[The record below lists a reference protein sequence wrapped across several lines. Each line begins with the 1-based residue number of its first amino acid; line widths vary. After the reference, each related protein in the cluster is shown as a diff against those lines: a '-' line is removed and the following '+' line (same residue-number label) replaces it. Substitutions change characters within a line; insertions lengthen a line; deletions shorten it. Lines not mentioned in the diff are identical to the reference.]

1 MTDHAKI
8 EATFTSSGALAE
20 LNADDVALIQYPATE
35 LEAGPQQVWLRRRDG
50 GIRPVPLSGPAS
62 GATIRPT
69 RDGVALHGS
78 LDAIRWALAWQQPA
92 DGVFGWRLELLNVG
106 DRAVEV
112 DAVHLFD
119 PALAPRASVER
130 NEYYVSQYLDVT
142 PVGEGRDVMLAV
154 RQNMPHS
161 GHPWLALSCTDGV
174 AGWCTDASQ
183 LHTADPAAGLDLSQD
198 LPSVRL
204 QHEHTLLGLQT
215 LPITLEPNR
224 EHVVSFRA
232 VYVREHVDATSV
244 HDMEIVRARCSEVS
258 WVVPEPTGPGI
269 DAVPTLFAPVNW
281 AHGEDLD
288 EQSLLGLQPDPRGLE
303 RGPRGELWA
312 YWSESGHVVAA
323 AKEREVRRPH
333 GHVLQAATD
342 IRPQAC
348 VSASTA
354 WMSGTFASQLVH
366 GHAHLDPV
374 LSVRRSY
381 LGLLLA
387 DGLRIF
393 VRDESTWNLLGTP
406 SAWAVAGDSATWWY
420 RFGDRTVQISVSL
433 TKGSLDVS
441 ADVDGGALDFLLFAR
456 RPGDDAAVFADAR
469 GRGIASTKEFLSA
482 RSFRHRLLISEEGA
496 ERSALRLPDL
506 ISDDEGVQ
514 RLARVLPWLAM
525 DARIHYQS
533 PRGLEQFTG
542 GAWGTRDVCQGPVGL
557 LVATDQRDVLR
568 SVLLTIFAGQQ
579 DDGNWP
585 QWFDYLENH
594 AQPGHRESHGDV
606 VYWPLLALS
615 DYILATGDESIL
627 EEDVRWAG
635 DTCFLPKTSVLE
647 HVKAAMR
654 YVQSQRSD
662 DPRLPAFGHGDWN
675 DSLQPSSPELASAM
689 TSTWTAGLEVK
700 ALEAFGRA
708 LRHAVPELAAE
719 AAELSERTKEAIN
732 ELLLIDGEL
741 CGYAIVNN
749 DTVEPLVHPRDAR
762 TGLRH
767 GSLQMIH
774 AIADELLTPDLARRH
789 LQIITDELE
798 GPAGVYLFDRPV
810 TYHGGET
817 RTFLRAEAASFWGR
831 EIGLM
836 YTHAHIRWVEALLQL
851 GEADRAWTALQKV
864 LPEGARAL
872 VPGLEPLQSNCY
884 YSSIDAS
891 FSDRYEAQA
900 RASELFS
907 PSCPFAGGWRVYSSG
922 PGLVL
927 RLVVEGFLGLK
938 MTVAGLHVDPVLPET
953 LDGLRAQVPVGGRIM
968 TVRYHVQG
976 TELQEVLA
984 NGQPVVGE
992 RVPRRYRTGGMLI
1005 PRALWA
1011 EGVESLDVV
1020 LG

>member
-1 MTDHAKI
+1 M
-8 EATFTSSGALAE
+8 
-20 LNADDVALIQYPATE
+20 
-35 LEAGPQQVWLRRRDG
+35 
-50 GIRPVPLSGPAS
+50 
-62 GATIRPT
+62 
-69 RDGVALHGS
+69 
-78 LDAIRWALAWQQPA
+78 
-92 DGVFGWRLELLNVG
+92 
-106 DRAVEV
+106 
-112 DAVHLFD
+112 
-119 PALAPRASVER
+119 
-130 NEYYVSQYLDVT
+130 
-142 PVGEGRDVMLAV
+142 
-154 RQNMPHS
+154 
-161 GHPWLALSCTDGV
+161 
-174 AGWCTDASQ
+174 
-183 LHTADPAAGLDLSQD
+183 
-198 LPSVRL
+198 
-204 QHEHTLLGLQT
+204 
-215 LPITLEPNR
+215 
-224 EHVVSFRA
+224 
-232 VYVREHVDATSV
+232 
-244 HDMEIVRARCSEVS
+244 
-258 WVVPEPTGPGI
+258 
-269 DAVPTLFAPVNW
+269 
-281 AHGEDLD
+281 
-288 EQSLLGLQPDPRGLE
+288 
-303 RGPRGELWA
+303 
-312 YWSESGHVVAA
+312 
-323 AKEREVRRPH
+323 
-333 GHVLQAATD
+333 
-342 IRPQAC
+342 
-348 VSASTA
+348 
-354 WMSGTFASQLVH
+354 
-366 GHAHLDPV
+366 
-374 LSVRRSY
+374 
-381 LGLLLA
+381 
-387 DGLRIF
+387 
-393 VRDESTWNLLGTP
+393 
-406 SAWAVAGDSATWWY
+406 
-420 RFGDRTVQISVSL
+420 
-433 TKGSLDVS
+433 
-441 ADVDGGALDFLLFAR
+441 
-456 RPGDDAAVFADAR
+456 
-469 GRGIASTKEFLSA
+469 
-482 RSFRHRLLISEEGA
+482 
-496 ERSALRLPDL
+496 
-506 ISDDEGVQ
+506 
-514 RLARVLPWLAM
+514 
-525 DARIHYQS
+525 
-533 PRGLEQFTG
+533 
-542 GAWGTRDVCQGPVGL
+542 
-557 LVATDQRDVLR
+557 
-568 SVLLTIFAGQQ
+568 
-579 DDGNWP
+579 
-585 QWFDYLENH
+585 ENH